1 MVVVELLS
9 ENNWATPSNEIA
21 FSSSNAEDGK
31 KKKEQRRM
39 GHYIFIDR
47 DTFLY
52 LEYEEDKFKNTGTTT
67 QPSGCVVG
75 ILNRNWRSYV
85 ATIQEEKGGEG
96 GSIHLAIPLDPVI
109 PKIRVRYQ
117 DVKLIQDKRI
127 VVRIDNW

>member
-1 MVVVELLS
+1 
-9 ENNWATPSNEIA
+9 
-21 FSSSNAEDGK
+21 
-31 KKKEQRRM
+31 
-39 GHYIFIDR
+39 
-47 DTFLY
+47 
-52 LEYEEDKFKNTGTTT
+52 
-67 QPSGCVVG
+67 VG